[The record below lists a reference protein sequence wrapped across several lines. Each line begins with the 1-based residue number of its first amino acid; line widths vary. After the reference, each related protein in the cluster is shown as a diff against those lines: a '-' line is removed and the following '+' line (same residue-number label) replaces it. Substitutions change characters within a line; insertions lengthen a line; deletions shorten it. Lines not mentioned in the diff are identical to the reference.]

1 MEQSPFIEIGLP
13 IALFVIMIGIGLS
26 LTPQDFAAHARRPRA
41 SLVGLVGQ
49 LTLPPLAALGLAWAF
64 GLPPLM
70 ALGVA
75 LVGAAPGGATSN
87 LATYLARGSVA
98 LSIILTVAA
107 SFAAI
112 ATLPLWMDFAARII
126 PGVDQLNLSMPLGQ
140 TFALL
145 FGIVLIPVAI
155 GMFIRAK
162 RPVLAEKMER
172 FVGIVGVVVLVL
184 LIVFIVLDV
193 RERLVELLVAIAPVA
208 LLLNVCFI
216 LLGGLVGWL
225 GRLSAA
231 DQLAISIE
239 FSIRN
244 TTLAMVLAFTVMGSP
259 EVGVVSAVYSIVM
272 YVSMF
277 AIIAA
282 GRRIMAGAAV
292 RDPESRGPAV
302 AKENPHPSAVRM

>member
-1 MEQSPFIEIGLP
+1 M
-13 IALFVIMIGIGLS
+13 
-26 LTPQDFAAHARRPRA
+26 
-41 SLVGLVGQ
+41 
-49 LTLPPLAALGLAWAF
+49 
-64 GLPPLM
+64 
-70 ALGVA
+70 
-75 LVGAAPGGATSN
+75 
-87 LATYLARGSVA
+87 
-98 LSIILTVAA
+98 AA

-184 LIVFIVLDV
+184 LIAFIVLDV

-282 GRRIMAGAAV
+282 GRRIMAGTAV
-292 RDPESRGPAV
+292 RDSESRGPAV
-302 AKENPHPSAVRM
+302 VKENPHHSAVRM